1 MSNQL
6 IEAAQKAHKEGNF
19 DNMCSVMQ
27 QIVSANPNLNAEQ
40 RNMLFIAYK
49 GAATKRRADLKQN
62 PNNANSSREL
72 EKYCAEFINLLAQT
86 LIPQANDDES
96 KVFYYKCMGD
106 FYRYYDEVQPNQ
118 TNKSSA
124 LNCYEN
130 ACHLGCGALDPTNP
144 LLLNVALNHGV
155 CCTEQMNDMRRG
167 LEVTEKAI
175 DAARSRLSSLDERRK
190 IEASFVLTLL
200 LDNAKLWRKDLS
212 MPEPK
217 EIDGLLV
224 PPPPQQQGQGQCN
237 APQQQQKLQHGQQYA
252 PQPPAQYSSHP
263 AYAR

>member
-6 IEAAQKAHKEGNF
+6 IESAQKAHQEGNF
-19 DNMCSVMQ
+19 DKMCSVMQ
-27 QIVSANPNLNAEQ
+27 QIVSANACLSAEQ

-49 GAATKRRADLKQN
+49 GAASKRRADLKQN
-62 PNNANSSREL
+62 PNNSNASRDL
-72 EKYCAEFINLLAQT
+72 EKYCAEFINLISQT
-86 LIPQANDDES
+86 LLPQANDDEA
-96 KVFYYKCMGD
+96 KVFFYKCMGD

-130 ACHLGCGALDPTNP
+130 ACSIGSGALDPTNP

-167 LEVTEKAI
+167 LEITDKAI
-175 DAARSRLSSLDERRK
+175 DAARPRLASLDERK
-190 IEASFVLTLL
+190 KMESSFVLTLL
-200 LDNAKLWRKDLS
+200 LDNSKLWRKDLN

-217 EIDGLLV
+217 NIEGLV
-224 PPPPQQQGQGQCN
+224 IPPPPQQQQQGN
-237 APQQQQKLQHGQQYA
+237 APPPQQQQKLHPGYA
-252 PQPPAQYSSHP
+252 PQQQYGQYASHP
-263 AYAR
+263 SYGR